1 MGSRLQVKRYA
12 ALMRAVNVGGK
23 GSLPMAEVRDML
35 AKAGFD
41 DPQTLLA
48 SGNAVLGSKLAPAE
62 IEKRFEA
69 GIEARF
75 GFKTDVLVR
84 DVDQLKTVMAENPFP
99 DFAKERPST
108 FIAYFLRGEVDGDLA
123 DLQPFCVFGEEIAVG
138 PGCLYLCY
146 PEGSGTSKL
155 SGATIERKLKVRGTG
170 RNWNTV
176 GKLVAKLSG

>member
-1 MGSRLQVKRYA
+1 MKRYA

-23 GSLPMAEVRDML
+23 GSLPMVEVREML
-35 AKAGFD
+35 AQAGFD

-48 SGNAVLGSKLAPAE
+48 SGNAIVGSALTPAE
-62 IEKRFEA
+62 IERTFEA
-69 GIEARF
+69 GIEQRF

-84 DVDQLKTVMAENPFP
+84 DAEQLAAVMAQNPFP

-108 FIAYFLRGEVDGDLA
+108 FIAYFLRGEVAGDLA
-123 DLQPFCVFGEEIAVG
+123 DLKPFCVFGEEIAVG

-146 PEGSGTSKL
+146 PEGSGNSKL

-176 GKLVAKLSG
+176 GKLSGRLE

>member
-1 MGSRLQVKRYA
+1 MKRVA

-23 GSLPMAEVRDML
+23 GSLPMAEVREML
-35 AKAGFD
+35 AEAGFD
-41 DPQTLLA
+41 RPETLLA
-48 SGNAVLGSKLAPAE
+48 SGNAIIGSDLRPDE
-62 IEKRFEA
+62 VERRFEA
-69 GIEARF
+69 GIETRF

-84 DVDQLKTVMAENPFP
+84 DVDQLEAVMAANPFP
-99 DFAKERPST
+99 DFAKERPSA
-108 FIAYFLRGEVDGDLA
+108 FIVYFLRGEPDGDLA
-123 DLQPFCVFGEEIAVG
+123 DLKPFCVFGEAVAVG

-176 GKLVAKLSG
+176 GKLAAKLGG

>member
-1 MGSRLQVKRYA
+1 MKRYA

-23 GSLPMAEVRDML
+23 GSLPMGEVREML
-35 AKAGFD
+35 AQAGFD

-48 SGNAVLGSKLAPAE
+48 SGNAIVGSDLKPAE
-62 IEKRFEA
+62 IERTFEA
-69 GIEARF
+69 GIEQRF

-84 DVDQLKTVMAENPFP
+84 DAAQLRTVVAENPFP

-108 FIAYFLRGEVDGDLA
+108 FIAYFLRGEVGGDLA
-123 DLQPFCVFGEEIAVG
+123 DLKPFCVFGEEIAVG

-146 PEGSGTSKL
+146 PEGSGNSKL

-176 GKLVAKLSG
+176 GKLLGRLG

>member
-1 MGSRLQVKRYA
+1 VKRYA

-23 GSLPMAEVRDML
+23 GSLPMAEVRAML
-35 AKAGFD
+35 ADAGFD
-41 DPQTLLA
+41 RPETLLA
-48 SGNAVLGSKLAPAE
+48 SGNAIVGSDLAPDE
-62 IEKRFEA
+62 IERRFEA
-69 GIEARF
+69 GIKQRF

-84 DVDQLKTVMAENPFP
+84 DVDQLKAVMAANPFP

-108 FIAYFLRGEVDGDLA
+108 FIAYFLRGEPAGDLA
-123 DLQPFCVFGEEIAVG
+123 DLKPFCVFGEEVAAG

-146 PEGSGTSKL
+146 PEGSGRSKL

-176 GKLVAKLSG
+176 GKLVGKLG

>member
-1 MGSRLQVKRYA
+1 MRRYA

-23 GSLPMAEVRDML
+23 GSLPMAQVREML
-35 AKAGFD
+35 AQAGFD

-48 SGNAVLGSKLAPAE
+48 SGNALVGSDLTPDE
-62 IEKRFEA
+62 IERRFEA

-75 GFKTDVLVR
+75 GFSTDVLVR
-84 DVDQLKTVMAENPFP
+84 DVEQLTTVMAKNPFP
-99 DFAKERPST
+99 AFAKDHPST
-108 FIAYFLRGEVDGDLA
+108 FIAYFLRGEPDGDLA
-123 DLQPFCVFGEEIAVG
+123 DLKPFCAFGEEIAVG

-146 PEGSGTSKL
+146 PQGSGTTKL

-176 GKLVAKLSG
+176 GKLVAKLGG

>member
-1 MGSRLQVKRYA
+1 VKRVA

-23 GSLPMAEVRDML
+23 GSLPMADVRDML
-35 AKAGFD
+35 AEAGFD
-41 DPQTLLA
+41 RPETLLA
-48 SGNAVLGSKLAPAE
+48 SGNAIVGSDLPPDE
-62 IEKRFEA
+62 VERRFEA
-69 GIEARF
+69 GIDKRF

-84 DVDQLKTVMAENPFP
+84 DVDQLKTIIASNPYP
-99 DFAKERPST
+99 EFAKERPST
-108 FIAYFLRGEVDGDLA
+108 FIVYFLRGEPNGDLA
-123 DLQPFCVFGEEIAVG
+123 DLKPFCVFGEEIAVG

-176 GKLVAKLSG
+176 GKLVAKLGG

>member
-1 MGSRLQVKRYA
+1 MKRYA

-23 GSLPMAEVRDML
+23 GSLPMAQVREML
-35 AKAGFD
+35 AGAGFD
-41 DPQTLLA
+41 RPETLLA
-48 SGNAVLGSKLAPAE
+48 SGNALVGSDLAPDE
-62 IEKRFEA
+62 IERRFEA
-69 GIEARF
+69 GIEQRF

-84 DVDQLKTVMAENPFP
+84 DVDQLKAAMAANPFP
-99 DFAKERPST
+99 AFAQARPST
-108 FIAYFLRGEVDGDLA
+108 FIAYFLRGEPEGDLA
-123 DLQPFCVFGEEIAVG
+123 DLKPFCVFGEEVAVG

-176 GKLVAKLSG
+176 GKLVVKLEG

>member
-1 MGSRLQVKRYA
+1 MKRYA

-23 GSLPMAEVRDML
+23 GSLPMADVREML

-48 SGNAVLGSKLAPAE
+48 SGNAIVGSDLAPAE
-62 IEKRFEA
+62 IERRFEA
-69 GIEARF
+69 GIEDRF

-84 DVDQLKTVMAENPFP
+84 DVDQLKRVMAQNPFP
-99 DFAKERPST
+99 DFAEARPST
-108 FIAYFLRGEVDGDLA
+108 FIVYFLRGEPDGDLA
-123 DLQPFCVFGEEIAVG
+123 DLKPFCVFGEAIAAG

-146 PEGSGTSKL
+146 PEGSGNSKL
-155 SGATIERKLKVRGTG
+155 AGATIERKLRVRGTG

-176 GKLVAKLSG
+176 GKLVAKLG